1 MFDSQI
7 FVEANILFH
16 IHRSREVLPILRNHV
31 FEYEQILIK
40 KGYKLLQLQS
50 RRQLLHWS

>member
-50 RRQLLHWS
+50 RRQLLH